1 MVSVAIGVLRALV
14 KALTALVPVKS
25 VRRRIRSGAMLRL
38 DLLRLGAL
46 HGRLDRI
53 ARGLGSRPGRIRVG
67 FFVIF
72 DSIFPA
78 RTILKRLLADPRF
91 DLSIIVIP
99 DISRGREHMMKTY
112 ASAYGSMVSEF
123 GKDCPVVD
131 TRRDPECSGFRDV
144 TKTLDMVVASS
155 PYDDNSHENFRLRRL
170 SERGILTVLVSYGYY
185 VSAHSAKQLFATDAF
200 QHAWRVFADTPQNV
214 EDLCAASRIGG
225 RNVRLTGFCRMDE
238 FQGPSSAARS
248 RCRIIVAPHHSVA
261 MKQFQLSNFLRFSA
275 FFATL
280 PERYPQVDWVF
291 RPHPLLFVSLVNAGL
306 WTQAQ
311 VDDYLARLRAFP
323 NLEYQRGGSYL
334 QTFAQADGMIHDC
347 GSFIAEFMFTGKPTC
362 YLLHPGSDGT
372 GLFNA
377 LGLACLA
384 RCYRA
389 TEEAEVVRYVEN
401 VVLGGDDPLCADR
414 AEFVRNSLA
423 VNHPHAADACV
434 SEIVAGI
441 SGTGG

>member
-1 MVSVAIGVLRALV
+1 MTSVATGVLRTLL
-14 KALTALVPVKS
+14 KAVTALVPVKS
-25 VRRRIRSGAMLRL
+25 VRRRMRSAASVRLERWRL
-38 DLLRLGAL
+38 DGL
-46 HGRLDRI
+46 HRRLDRI
-53 ARGLGSRPGRIRVG
+53 ARGLGSRPGKIRVG

-78 RTILKRLLADPRF
+78 RTILMRLLADPRF
-91 DLSIIVIP
+91 EASIIVIP
-99 DISRGREHMMKTY
+99 DVSRGREHMVKTY
-112 ASAYGSMVSEF
+112 ASTYESMVSEF
-123 GKDCPVVD
+123 GDACQVVD
-131 TRRDPECSGFRDV
+131 TRTDPDGGGFRDV
-144 TKTLDMVVASS
+144 ASALDVVVASS
-155 PYDDNSHENFRLRRL
+155 PYDSNSHESFRLRRL
-170 SERGILTVLVSYGYY
+170 SVRGVLTVLVSYGYY

-214 EDLCAASRIGG
+214 EDLRAASLVGG

-238 FQGPSSAARS
+238 FQGASSVARS
-248 RCRIIVAPHHSVA
+248 RRRIIVAPHHSVA
-261 MKQFQLSNFLRFSA
+261 MRQFQLSNFLRFSA

-280 PERYPQVDWVF
+280 PERYPQIDWVF

-311 VDDYLARLRAFP
+311 ADDYLVRLRAFP

-362 YLLHPGSDGT
+362 YLLHSGSDGT

-389 TEEAEVVRYVEN
+389 TEEAEIVRYIEN

-414 AEFVRNSLA
+414 AEFVKDSLA

-441 SGTGG
+441 SKTGG